1 MKTWIV
7 DIDGTLA
14 LMGDR
19 DPYDWTRVGEDLPN
33 EPVIRVVK
41 ALLLNDD
48 LVFMSGRMEKC
59 RKQTELWLD
68 ANVTGH
74 FWGKDRMGC
83 LVGMSGRFPLF
94 MRGDDDY
101 RPDEVVKKQL
111 FDEHINGRFDVAGV
125 IDDRDKV
132 VRMWREELGLT
143 CFQVADGEFLWTGIL
158 SQHS

>member
-19 DPYDWTRVGEDLPN
+19 SPYDWSRVGEDLPN
-33 EPVIRVVK
+33 KPVVRMVE
-41 ALLLNDD
+41 ALIYTGDQI
-48 LVFMSGRMEKC
+48 VFMSGRMEKC
-59 RKQTELWLD
+59 RKQTELWLCS
-68 ANVTGH
+68 NVAGVYIPD
-74 FWGKDRMGC
+74 GQQ
-83 LVGMSGRFPLF
+83 LF

-101 RPDEVVKKQL
+101 RSDEIVKKQL